1 MNLKINCIFL
11 ILTRIERDCLD
22 ADLFVMVVNAESTI
36 MMREK
41 EFFIKVEQ
49 KMAKPNVVVLF
60 NRWVA
65 IFCFD
70 LVKAEREN

>member
-1 MNLKINCIFL
+1 L
-11 ILTRIERDCLD
+11 IRIERDCLD

-49 KMAKPNVVVLF
+49 KVAKPNVVVLF
-60 NRWVA
+60 NRSF
-65 IFCFD
+65 FCFD
-70 LVKAEREN
+70 EVKAEREN